1 MLETGADALELDY
14 KTDARRAHDMMKDRA
29 VFIGNVDPSAV
40 LALGTPQLVAEKTS
54 ELLAIFADTP
64 RFILNAGCAIPPTTP
79 PENLHAMI
87 RTRRLYDRLDWRQQ
101 RARGTS
107 RSARTGGTRSRS
119 PRLALVSRDSD
130 ESRIGR
136 PPG

>member
-14 KTDARRAHDMMKDRA
+14 KTDARRAHDVMKDRA
-29 VFIGNVDPSAV
+29 AFIGNVDPSAV

-64 RFILNAGCAIPPTTP
+64 RFILNAGCAIPPTTA

-87 RTRRLYDRLDWRQQ
+87 RT
-101 RARGTS
+101 ARG
-107 RSARTGGTRSRS
+107 
-119 PRLALVSRDSD
+119 V
-130 ESRIGR
+130 
-136 PPG
+136 